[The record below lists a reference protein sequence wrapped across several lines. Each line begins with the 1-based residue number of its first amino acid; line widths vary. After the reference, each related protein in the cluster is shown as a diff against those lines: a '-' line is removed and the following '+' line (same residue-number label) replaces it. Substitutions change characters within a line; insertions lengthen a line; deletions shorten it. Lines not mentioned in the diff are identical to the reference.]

1 MKGLSSIQWGAS
13 TQVLGNTYKTGNG
26 SFSEQALPLKSCQKQ
41 RNSHSAT
48 EELPNNP
55 EFFTRNQHLLAEY
68 ENHPNLL
75 RPLRFR
81 LPNYLSLIN
90 SSLSQLFK
98 RSLSPIPSWEELKT
112 LTDWTLNENVKNLT
126 SRDTFKA
133 LFLENKA
140 KYHDYQVFF
149 TDGSKKENK
158 PSYSIVSNEEITV
171 NSLSDTYSI
180 FSCEAFAILKLLEKL
195 NTPVDSKILQTNN
208 TQVILAW
215 VPSHQGIEGNEIA
228 DTEAKNALNK
238 PIEPQAK
245 TSLSDF
251 KKYIHRLFMKDS
263 GLDSTNTII
272 DDTALTRRDQV
283 ILTRLKIGHTNL
295 THCYRPEKKD
305 PPVCPRCGSIL
316 SVKHLITSCLLYQ
329 SERTQANLPMNPEEL
344 FTTEHRRKV
353 IKFLKLTKIY
363 NKI

>member
-1 MKGLSSIQWGAS
+1 M
-13 TQVLGNTYKTGNG
+13 
-26 SFSEQALPLKSCQKQ
+26 
-41 RNSHSAT
+41 
-48 EELPNNP
+48 
-55 EFFTRNQHLLAEY
+55 
-68 ENHPNLL
+68 
-75 RPLRFR
+75 
-81 LPNYLSLIN
+81 
-90 SSLSQLFK
+90 
-98 RSLSPIPSWEELKT
+98 
-112 LTDWTLNENVKNLT
+112 NENVKNLT

-195 NTPVDSKILQTNN
+195 NTPVDSKIVIYTDSKSTIRAITKSSNNDPIIQQIQLTLFQLQTNN